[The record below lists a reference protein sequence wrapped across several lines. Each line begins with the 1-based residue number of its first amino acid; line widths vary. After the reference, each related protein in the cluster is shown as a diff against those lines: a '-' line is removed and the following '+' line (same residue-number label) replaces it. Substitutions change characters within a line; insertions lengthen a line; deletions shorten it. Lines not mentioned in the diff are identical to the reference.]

1 MCVKLKEMSLR
12 VRVTSIQILSK
23 LLLQQREC
31 RLMVVL
37 RFGAIKLYWAPYSS
51 HPLEIRFVPV
61 SQQFFSGRLT
71 NVF

>member
-1 MCVKLKEMSLR
+1 MCVKLKEMSLQ
-12 VRVTSIQILSK
+12 VTVKSIHILLK

-37 RFGAIKLYWAPYSS
+37 RYGAIKLYWATYS
-51 HPLEIRFVPV
+51 HPLEIHFVPV

-71 NVF
+71 NVL